1 MHWMLKV
8 ANRVSSWLREPEKCR
23 LQLMFWITWSPSF
36 QFPFCKIPLMV
47 SRSTMDSMFLKPLH
61 TMLWNPLAENVS
73 QLSRRWMIT
82 QPSNSLHK
90 IQMHC
95 YAMTGVLLTWVSHG
109 TSVNSISASGTP
121 ATLLRSWPASCLI
134 LTAQKN
140 ALNSR
145 HARVSISM
153 FLLSAFNGLTILLA
167 CNQPSTVLV
176 MFWAALRQPLNHSQA
191 SY

>member
-8 ANRVSSWLREPEKCR
+8 ANRVSSWLREPKKCR

-36 QFPFCKIPLMV
+36 QFPFSKIPLMV
-47 SRSTMDSMFLKPLH
+47 SRSTMDSMFLNRLH
-61 TMLWNPLAENVS
+61 TMLWKPLAENVS
-73 QLSRRWMIT
+73 QLKKRWMII
-82 QPSNSLHK
+82 QPFNSSHK
-90 IQMHC
+90 VQMNC
-95 YAMTGVLLTWVSHG
+95 NAMTGVLRTLASHG
-109 TSVNSISASGTP
+109 TSVHSISASSTP
-121 ATLLRSWPASCLI
+121 ATSLRSWPASCLN
-134 LTAQKN
+134 LTAQKH

-145 HARVSISM
+145 YARVSLSM